1 MKNKLGIITI
11 AILTIAL
18 VAGMILV
25 NRNQDTRRSAAFAEA
40 KVFLLPSEEINHEV
54 GDKFTVQLWVD
65 PGERFDGD
73 GNAKVQNIQTIICY
87 GPELALDT
95 TDEAKGVK
103 ETEVNGFD
111 DVALAK
117 VNEVDGKNCLSLAI
131 VADNFDRIKSETMEM
146 GKIYFSA
153 VSEGEGLITINKDKT
168 VISGENS
175 ADSLDKYISVGEV
188 TGTSYK
194 IGDGPIVT
202 EPPIVTITQ
211 PPITGDWPVLNFK
224 MAFRDVVPEMK
235 CAVNEKNYVN
245 VIALGPDGTRKS
257 YDKIPVKIT
266 SEKNSKGAA
275 VFEGYVELKE
285 FAFKDDVAVFLKGPR
300 DLQWKYG
307 NNNQNSFYD
316 KAGGELKGLTNQA
329 GEMVFD
335 FSEFPLI
342 PGDVTGLTAGVQD
355 GKIDGLDYSLMVT
368 SATNRVNVTEGK
380 FLATD
385 LDGDCWTVSR
395 DVNSLLLSIKEKQ
408 EQLY

>member
-40 KVFLLPSEEINHEV
+40 KVFLLPSEKIEREV

-65 PGERFDGD
+65 PGDRYDGT
-73 GNAKVQNIQTIICY
+73 GKAKVQNIQTIICY

-95 TDEAKGVK
+95 SSEAKGVK
-103 ETEVNGFD
+103 ETEANGFD

-117 VNEVDGKNCLSLAI
+117 VNVVDGKNCLSLAI

-153 VSEGEGLITINKDKT
+153 VSEGEDLITINKDKT

-175 ADSLDKYISVGEV
+175 ADSLDKYISVGTV
-188 TGTSYK
+188 TGTSY
-194 IGDGPIVT
+194 IVGGGGDDPIV
-202 EPPIVTITQ
+202 TQ
-211 PPITGDWPVLNFK
+211 PPISGDWPVLNFK

-235 CAVNEKNYVN
+235 CAVNNKNYVN
-245 VIALGPDGTRKS
+245 VIALGPDGSRKS
-257 YDKIPVKIT
+257 YDQIPVRIT
-266 SEKNSKGAA
+266 NEKNSKGAA
-275 VFEGYVELKE
+275 VFEGYVELE
-285 FAFKDDVAVFLKGPR
+285 GFAFKDNVAVFLKGPR

-329 GEMVFD
+329 GEMIFD
-335 FSEFPLI
+335 FSEFPVI

-355 GKIDGLDYSLMVT
+355 GKIDGLDYAFIKNNAV
-368 SATNRVNVTEGK
+368 NRVNVSEGK

>member
-11 AILTIAL
+11 AILIIAL

-54 GDKFTVQLWVD
+54 GDKFTVQLWIE
-65 PGERFDGD
+65 PGDKFDGD
-73 GNAKVQNIQTIICY
+73 GKAKVQNIQTIICY

-95 TDEAKGVK
+95 SGEAEGVK
-103 ETEVNGFD
+103 ETEANGFD

-117 VNEVDGKNCLSLAI
+117 VNVVDGKNCLSLAI
-131 VADNFDRIKSETMEM
+131 VADNFDRIKSETMEV
-146 GKIYFSA
+146 GKIYFSS
-153 VSEGEGLITINKDKT
+153 VSEGEGEITINKDKT
-168 VISGENS
+168 VISGENN
-175 ADSLDKYISVGEV
+175 ADALDKYIDVGTV
-188 TGTSYK
+188 VGTSYK
-194 IGDGPIVT
+194 IGGGDDPI
-202 EPPIVTITQ
+202 ITQ
-211 PPITGDWPVLNFK
+211 PPISGDWPVLNFK
-224 MAFRDVVPEMK
+224 MAFRDVTPEAK
-235 CAVNEKNYVN
+235 CAVNNKNYVN

-257 YDKIPVKIT
+257 YDQIPVRIT
-266 SEKNSKGAA
+266 NEKNEKGAA
-275 VFEGYVELKE
+275 IFEGYVELE
-285 FAFKDDVAVFLKGPR
+285 GFAFKDNVAVFLKGPR

-355 GKIDGLDYSLMVT
+355 GKIDGLDYSLMITNAT
-368 SATNRVNVTEGK
+368 SRVNVTEGK

-395 DVNSLLLSIKEKQ
+395 DVNALLLSIKEKQ

>member
-1 MKNKLGIITI
+1 
-11 AILTIAL
+11 
-18 VAGMILV
+18 MILV

-40 KVFLLPSEEINHEV
+40 KVFLLPSEKIEREV
-54 GDKFTVQLWVD
+54 GDKFTVQLWID
-65 PGERFDGD
+65 PGDRYDGT
-73 GNAKVQNIQTIICY
+73 GKAKVQNIQTIICY
-87 GPELALDT
+87 GPELTLDT
-95 TDEAKGVK
+95 SSETKGVK
-103 ETEVNGFD
+103 ETETNGFD
-111 DVALAK
+111 DVALAQ
-117 VNEVDGKNCLSLAI
+117 VNVVDGNNCLSLAI

-175 ADSLDKYISVGEV
+175 ADSLDKYITVGEV
-188 TGTSYK
+188 TGASYM
-194 IGDGPIVT
+194 IGDGGDDPIITV
-202 EPPIVTITQ
+202 TQ

-235 CAVNEKNYVN
+235 CAVNNKNYVN
-245 VIALGPDGTRKS
+245 VVSLGPDGTRKS
-257 YDKIPVKIT
+257 YDQIPIRIT
-266 SEKNSKGAA
+266 DEKNSKGAA
-275 VFEGYVELKE
+275 VFEGYVELE
-285 FAFKDDVAVFLKGPR
+285 GFAFKDNVAVFLKGPR

-329 GEMVFD
+329 DEMVFD

-355 GKIDGLDYSLMVT
+355 GKIDGLDYAFIKSNNQV
-368 SATNRVNVTEGK
+368 RVEDGK
-380 FLATD
+380 FLASD
-385 LDGDCWTVSR
+385 LDGDCGTNSR
-395 DVNSLLLSIKEKQ
+395 DLVSLLFSIREKQ

>member
-1 MKNKLGIITI
+1 MIMKNKLGIITI

-40 KVFLLPSEEINHEV
+40 KVFLLPSEEIKHEV

-95 TDEAKGVK
+95 SDEVEGVK

-117 VNEVDGKNCLSLAI
+117 VNVVDGKNCLSLAI

-153 VSEGEGLITINKDKT
+153 ISEGEGVITINKDKT

-175 ADSLDKYISVGEV
+175 ADSLDKYITVGTV
-188 TGTSYK
+188 TGTSYV
-194 IGDGPIVT
+194 IGGGGDDPI
-202 EPPIVTITQ
+202 ITQ
-211 PPITGDWPVLNFK
+211 PPISGDWPVLNFK
-224 MAFRDVVPEMK
+224 MAFRDVTPGAK
-235 CAVNEKNYVN
+235 CAVNNKNYVN

-257 YDKIPVKIT
+257 YDQIPVRIT
-266 SEKNSKGAA
+266 KEKNEKGAA
-275 VFEGYVELKE
+275 VFEGYVELE
-285 FAFKDDVAVFLKGPR
+285 GFAFKDNVAVFLKGPR

-355 GKIDGLDYSLMVT
+355 GKIDGLDYAFIKNKIQASVE
-368 SATNRVNVTEGK
+368 EGK

-385 LDGDCWTVSR
+385 LDGDCGTYSR
-395 DVNSLLLSIKEKQ
+395 DLVSLLFSIREKQ